1 MTLSYVEND
10 TYFMSM
16 DMCSDGDCIII
27 LRKKIDENHGQ
38 RIYEHVC
45 RERSKD
51 KDFAICYDLEER
63 IKNNTLTDDYVKK
76 LS

>member
-16 DMCSDGDCIII
+16 DMYGAGDCIII
-27 LRKKIDENHGQ
+27 LRKKLDENHGQ

-45 RERSKD
+45 RERTKD
-51 KDFAICYDLEER
+51 KDFAIYHDLEEK
-63 IKNNTLTDDYVKK
+63 IKNNTLTDDYVKE